1 MSLYLDYNA
10 TAPLCGEAKQA
21 MLEAMPLVGNG
32 SSVHQFGR
40 QVRHKIEQARQEVA
54 DFFKTSS
61 SSVIFTSG
69 ATEAN
74 HLALCGFE
82 GHIIVSAV
90 EHDSVDQARLDRLV
104 CPVDARGIL
113 DLTALEALLKKGNA
127 PVLVSVMA
135 ANNET
140 GVIQPLDQVVGLAKQ
155 YGAFVHC
162 DAVQAIGRLPFSWEG
177 IDLIS
182 LSAHKLGGPQGVGAL
197 VMQTDIPVK
206 SQLRGGGQER
216 SFRSGT
222 ENFLGIVGFAAALK
236 VVKDQDW
243 VAVEQVRDTLETRL
257 KALCPDALFLVQGA
271 PRLPNTAAL
280 VMKGVKSATQV
291 MNFDLAGIAVS
302 AGAACASGKVK
313 PSKVLKAM
321 GVPGELADCSIRV
334 SLGPTSQMDVI
345 DRFLEVWMDI
355 YERAHIS
362 SLVQSEV
369 STFFGGNRS

>member
-10 TAPLCGEAKQA
+10 TAPLCREAKQA
-21 MLEAMPLVGNG
+21 MLEAMEWVGNG

-40 QVRHKIEQARQEVA
+40 QVRQKIEQARQEVA

-82 GHIIVSAV
+82 GRIIVSAV
-90 EHDSVDQARLDRLV
+90 EHDSVDQARPDRLV

-140 GVIQPLDQVVGLAKQ
+140 GVIQPLEQVVNLAKQ

-206 SQLRGGGQER
+206 PQLRGGGQER

-243 VAVEQVRDTLETRL
+243 VAIEQVRDTLETRL
-257 KALCPDALFLVQGA
+257 KALCPDALFLVQEA
-271 PRLPNTAAL
+271 HRLPNTAVL

-313 PSKVLKAM
+313 SSKVLKAM
-321 GVPGELADCSIRV
+321 GVPGELADCSLRV

-355 YERAHIS
+355 YERAHVS
-362 SLVQSEV
+362 SQ
-369 STFFGGNRS
+369 